1 MTGLRPALG
10 AGFGCGAIGGMDSCG
25 PRRAVLF
32 MPGANARALEKARS
46 IDCDGII
53 IDLEDAVAPDLKVEA
68 RERAAGVVKEHPYG
82 YREVAIRVNGMDT
95 QWYHDDLAA
104 AVAAGPDAIAVPKV
118 GSAEHVHAI
127 VADMEAAGADES
139 VKLWAMIETPRA
151 VLDCLDIAEA
161 SDRLTVLIMGTND
174 LTKELRA
181 SHVAGR
187 APVVTALQMCML
199 AARAAGTAI
208 LDGVYNDVRDVEG
221 FTSQCREAQLMGFDG
236 KTLIHP
242 GQVGPANEV
251 FAPDAE
257 EVAEARGIIDAWEN
271 GNGSGVVTYQGR
283 MIENLH
289 VDTARRALAM
299 AEAIEARG

>member
-1 MTGLRPALG
+1 MTGLQPALG
-10 AGFGCGAIGGMDSCG
+10 AGFGCGTIVGMDSLR
-25 PRRAVLF
+25 PRRSVLF

-139 VKLWAMIETPRA
+139 VKLWAMIET
-151 VLDCLDIAEA
+151 L
-161 SDRLTVLIMGTND
+161 S
-174 LTKELRA
+174 
-181 SHVAGR
+181 
-187 APVVTALQMCML
+187 
-199 AARAAGTAI
+199 
-208 LDGVYNDVRDVEG
+208 
-221 FTSQCREAQLMGFDG
+221 
-236 KTLIHP
+236 LIHISEP
-242 GQVGPANEV
+242 TRP
-251 FAPDAE
+251 
-257 EVAEARGIIDAWEN
+257 
-271 GNGSGVVTYQGR
+271 Y
-283 MIENLH
+283 
-289 VDTARRALAM
+289 
-299 AEAIEARG
+299 